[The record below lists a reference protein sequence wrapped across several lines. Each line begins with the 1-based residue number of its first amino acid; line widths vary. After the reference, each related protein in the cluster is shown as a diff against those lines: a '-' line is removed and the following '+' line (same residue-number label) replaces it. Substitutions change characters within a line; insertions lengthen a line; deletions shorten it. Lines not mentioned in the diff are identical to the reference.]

1 MLAPVLR
8 WILLNHVPQQLLE
21 NMRAATELYEQMKFF
36 YMFYRET
43 NQSKLQLQQL
53 VFPQLWKPQNNSKS
67 YNCDFNDEK
76 ILKIPKYLLIY
87 IFLLFQ
93 CSKMLHITTM

>member
-8 WILLNHVPQQLLE
+8 WMLVNHVPPLFQQLPE

-43 NQSKLQLQQL
+43 NQSKL
-53 VFPQLWKPQNNSKS
+53 
-67 YNCDFNDEK
+67 NCFFIDLLIQSIFVK
-76 ILKIPKYLLIY
+76 IL
-87 IFLLFQ
+87 
-93 CSKMLHITTM
+93 C